1 MYTVH
6 ERFIRD
12 ITKFLPKGTG
22 VENRRAAVTV
32 TGLRLQSCLQCAIT
46 LPVTNKTQ
54 TQQTLLYERRTGADI
69 SKCLLSSVEL
79 PERFVAVGHLI
90 LSMSATL
97 FLLMLLIAVATSSTN
112 GFMVSQGAKA
122 GGAIRK
128 QRYCSTRSE
137 LKMNF
142 LEDAVRFFSNMKKE
156 ASAKHILIS
165 GPGATE
171 KLIVIK
177 SELEGVEDLSDA
189 FSVLASKVVFAA
201 ALNQFLHRYLEY

>member
-1 MYTVH
+1 
-6 ERFIRD
+6 
-12 ITKFLPKGTG
+12 
-22 VENRRAAVTV
+22 
-32 TGLRLQSCLQCAIT
+32 
-46 LPVTNKTQ
+46 
-54 TQQTLLYERRTGADI
+54 
-69 SKCLLSSVEL
+69 
-79 PERFVAVGHLI
+79 
-90 LSMSATL
+90 
-97 FLLMLLIAVATSSTN
+97 MLLIAVAISSTN

-128 QRYCSTRSE
+128 QRSCSTRSE

-201 ALNQFLHRYLEY
+201 ALNQFLHCYLEY